1 MEGIRVNQ
9 KKIAGEKAC
18 GWVKDGMV
26 VGLGTGSTVYY
37 TIEKLGEMVRD
48 GLNITGIA
56 TSEETAIQAKK
67 LGIPLKSLN
76 DVKQIDVTIDGAD
89 EVNKDFQGIK
99 GGGGALLR
107 EKMVAAASL
116 MNIWVVEEK
125 KLVEELGEFSLPI
138 EVIPFGWKQI
148 KWSLEKEAIETELR
162 KNDSGK
168 VYQTN
173 NGNYILDIKNQILTN
188 PVEWQEK
195 LAGIPGIVE
204 HGLFLDY
211 VDIVICGKANGEA
224 IVIKK

>member
-1 MEGIRVNQ
+1 MNQ

-173 NGNYILDIKNQILTN
+173 NGNYILDIKNIILTN

>member
-1 MEGIRVNQ
+1 
-9 KKIAGEKAC
+9 
-18 GWVKDGMV
+18 MV

-162 KNDSGK
+162 INDSGK

-211 VDIVICGKANGEA
+211 VDIVICGKANGEV
-224 IVIKK
+224 IIIKK

>member
-1 MEGIRVNQ
+1 
-9 KKIAGEKAC
+9 
-18 GWVKDGMV
+18 MV

-162 KNDSGK
+162 INDSGK